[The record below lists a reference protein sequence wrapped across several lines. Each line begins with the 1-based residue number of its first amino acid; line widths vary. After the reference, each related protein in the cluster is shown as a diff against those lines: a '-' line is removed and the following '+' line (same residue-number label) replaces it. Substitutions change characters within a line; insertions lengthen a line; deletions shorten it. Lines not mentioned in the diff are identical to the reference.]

1 MEAVLRER
9 LPGLLEVF
17 RGLRVMVVG
26 DLVLDH
32 YLVGDAGRISR
43 EYPVVILN
51 HDRDE
56 YRPGGA
62 ANTVANLA
70 TLGAEVV
77 PAGWIGADGAGAQLV
92 KILNAAGCAT
102 DGVLRDPT
110 ARTVTKTRIVAGGTQ
125 GGGLGQHLLRVDQLG
140 TGAPDEK
147 AENELVK
154 NIEQRA
160 NEVDGF
166 VLSDYGH
173 GAVTPRVAGVVRRLS
188 EERYVGLDSRH
199 RVLSY
204 PGVTAATPNL
214 EETAEATGLDLE
226 NETEIEEAGALVR
239 AKLDAEALLITGGR
253 AAGGFK
259 SHRVRCH
266 ARACSPA
273 PRAQPGGPRPPNVAG
288 RETFLVDEFVGGA
301 WKVEETRKAARLVI
315 EPFGPLSESDRDA
328 HLGEG
333 ERLVRSVGNGAG
345 GFEGRFGEGG

>member
-1 MEAVLRER
+1 MRER

-17 RGLRVMVVG
+17 RGLQVMVVG

-77 PAGWIGADGAGAQLV
+77 PAGWIGADGAGDQLV

-140 TGAPDEK
+140 TGAP
-147 AENELVK
+147 
-154 NIEQRA
+154 R
-160 NEVDGF
+160 
-166 VLSDYGH
+166 
-173 GAVTPRVAGVVRRLS
+173 S
-188 EERYVGLDSRH
+188 EERRVGK
-199 RVLSY
+199 
-204 PGVTAATPNL
+204 
-214 EETAEATGLDLE
+214 E
-226 NETEIEEAGALVR
+226 
-239 AKLDAEALLITGGR
+239 
-253 AAGGFK
+253 
-259 SHRVRCH
+259 C
-266 ARACSPA
+266 
-273 PRAQPGGPRPPNVAG
+273 
-288 RETFLVDEFVGGA
+288 
-301 WKVEETRKAARLVI
+301 
-315 EPFGPLSESDRDA
+315 
-328 HLGEG
+328 
-333 ERLVRSVGNGAG
+333 
-345 GFEGRFGEGG
+345 

>member
-1 MEAVLRER
+1 MRER

-77 PAGWIGADGAGAQLV
+77 PAGWIGADGPGDQLV

-110 ARTVTKTRIVAGGTQ
+110 TRTVTKTRIVAGGTQ

-173 GAVTPRVAGVVRRLS
+173 GAVTPRVAGAVRRLS
-188 EERYVGLDSRH
+188 EDRYVGLDSRH

-214 EETAEATGLDLE
+214 EETAEATGLGLGSE
-226 NETEIEEAGALVR
+226 AEIEEAGALVR
-239 AKLDAEALLITGGR
+239 AKLGAEALLITRGGEGMSLFESGR
-253 AAGGFK
+253 EPVRIPVANKSEVFDVTGAGDTVVAAFTLARLAGGSYLEAAHLANAAGGI
-259 SHRVRCH
+259 SVRH
-266 ARACSPA
+266 AGATPVGVGELLDALRAT
-273 PRAQPGGPRPPNVAG
+273 
-288 RETFLVDEFVGGA
+288 E
-301 WKVEETRKAARLVI
+301 
-315 EPFGPLSESDRDA
+315 
-328 HLGEG
+328 
-333 ERLVRSVGNGAG
+333 
-345 GFEGRFGEGG
+345 